1 MSDLFS
7 KIKASFSLQCAVT
20 NYPDNSRQLDNQQ
33 INVSTFFRTIATN
46 PVDPTRPLDKQE
58 LKIYTY
64 VDLKPCQNEYKK
76 TQWNID
82 ELNLEKVICAEH
94 FVAQSKNPLPD
105 ATRPLDKQSLKVIDF
120 AYINITHNY
129 VNGTWTTNPDNAR
142 DSKQPLKIYDW
153 NLVRV
158 DNQAPDPKIDLKD
171 QKIKVYP
178 WTQLVVDN
186 PPWVRGNLKI
196 PNHIKVIWEQHPVRF
211 KMEIGSRLQAFH
223 HLRLNAKVNITET
236 YGALNLQFA
245 DVEQKLNITP
255 TLVAKWEQHKVRESV
270 GISDSWFAVMTTKHK
285 GRLRLKHSFAATN
298 TQYAKIKQK
307 VLCRG
312 RVSAGEIWE
321 DMPHHIVTI
330 KPTLKVASIT
340 TKLRKELVWIKG
352 HFGQHEENPW
362 RTRGIFTTSFS
373 AQAINPE
380 NLSVT
385 YRGKWRDSYEA
396 KVIAPPSKINF
407 ALTITPTQSAT
418 ATNPS
423 QPVEPGEPDTP
434 VLPDTGEDFAL
445 EEVQSLVWAK
455 SWCKDTQIVKYREVL
470 AVASL
475 IDHTPNAVAIIHG
488 KLKINFEINNV
499 RGGAEKLESA
509 LKITDNLKISTQEQ
523 NNVLEYVKISSYF
536 RTEGGVG
543 DDEHTTY
550 VINEDNETTRYEHW
564 PFTGYATFKGVSFGC
579 GPDGIYELVGDNDD
593 GKPIAAMINFGKQS
607 FGSQKMKRVP
617 YVYASLA
624 SDGDMSMQVSYT
636 DDNVYMYPA
645 RKVDEYNA
653 TVRFDLGR
661 GIKANY
667 LNFELYNEN
676 GADFDLRNLGIYL
689 VELSRRI

>member
-7 KIKASFSLQCAVT
+7 KVKASFSLECAVT
-20 NYPDNSRQLDNQQ
+20 NYPDNDRQLDNQQ
-33 INVSTFFRTIATN
+33 INISTFFRTIATN
-46 PVDPTRPLDKQE
+46 PVDATRPLDKQE

-64 VDLKPCQNEYKK
+64 VDLKPIQNEYKK
-76 TQWNID
+76 TYWNID
-82 ELNLEKVICAEH
+82 ELNLEKVICSEH
-94 FVAQSKNPLPD
+94 FAEQAINPLPD
-105 ATRPLDKQSLKVIDF
+105 ATRPLDKQHIKVIDY
-120 AYINITHNY
+120 ADIKITHDYN
-129 VNGTWTTNPDNAR
+129 NGRWTTNPDNAT
-142 DSKQPLKIYDW
+142 DSKQPLKIYSW
-153 NLVRV
+153 HLVRV
-158 DNQAPDPKIDLKD
+158 DNQEPDAKRELRD
-171 QKIKVYP
+171 QQLKVYP

-186 PPWVRGNLKI
+186 PPWVRGNLTI
-196 PNHIKVIWEQHPVRF
+196 PNHIKVTWEQHPVRF
-211 KMEIGSRLQAFH
+211 KMEIGSRLQAFY
-223 HLRLNAKVNITET
+223 HLRLNAKVDITET

-245 DVEQKLNITP
+245 DIKEKLNIAP
-255 TLVAKWEQHKVRESV
+255 TLVAKWEQHKTREKL
-270 GISDSWFAVMTTKHK
+270 GISDSWFAVITTKHK

-298 TQYAKIKQK
+298 TQYAQIKQK
-307 VLCRG
+307 VMCRG
-312 RVSAGEIWE
+312 RISAGEIWE

-330 KPTLKVASIT
+330 TPTLKVASMT
-340 TKLRKELVWIKG
+340 TKLRQELVWIKG
-352 HFGQHEENPW
+352 HFGQFEENPW
-362 RTRGIFTTSFS
+362 RTRGLFTTSFS
-373 AQAINPE
+373 AEAINPE

-385 YRGKWRDSYEA
+385 YRAKWRDNYEV
-396 KVIAPPSKINF
+396 KVIEPPSKINF

-423 QPVEPGEPDTP
+423 QPVEPGEPDVP

-455 SWCKDTQIVKYREVL
+455 SWFKETQTVKYREVL

-475 IDHTPNAVAIIHG
+475 IDQTPDARAFIHG
-488 KLKINFEINNV
+488 KLKINFEINNT
-499 RGGAEKLESA
+499 RTGAEKLESA
-509 LKITDNLKISTQEQ
+509 LKISDTLKISTQEQ
-523 NNVLEYVKISSYF
+523 NNVLEYLRISSYF
-536 RTEGGVG
+536 RTQGGVG
-543 DDEHTTY
+543 DDEHITY

-579 GPDGIYELVGDNDD
+579 GPDGIYELAGDNDS
-593 GKPIAAMINFGKQS
+593 GQPIAAMINFGKQS

-624 SDGDMSMQVSYT
+624 SDGDMNMQVSYT

-676 GADFDLRNLGIYL
+676 GANFDLRSLGIYL
-689 VELSRRI
+689 TELSRRI